1 MFIMIDGIDGS
12 GKSTI
17 IETWKNFLREN
28 GNGFLDLVE
37 YWKMRDSYPEKNEI
51 RPYEFIISGEPTYT
65 GVGKVLRQELI
76 KNGNNY
82 TPQAIAEAFSL
93 DRAVLYEK
101 VIIPALKDKKFIIQD
116 RGISSTLAYQ
126 PIQTKQITTK
136 YLANLSGNKLALK
149 YRPDYLFIMNTKP
162 EEAIKRI
169 KNRADKQDNAIFEKL
184 KFLKKLDKKFRSTEY
199 QKIFKKAGTKIIY
212 LEGNQKIDIM
222 KAQALKSLVEIIN
235 KS

>member
-1 MFIMIDGIDGS
+1 MIDGIDGS

-17 IETWKNFLREN
+17 IETWKNYLRDN

-37 YWKMRDSYPEKNEI
+37 YWKARDTYPDNHEI
-51 RPYEFIISGEPTYT
+51 KPYEFIVSGEPTYT
-65 GVGKVLRQELI
+65 GVGKVLREELI

-82 TPQAIAEAFSL
+82 TPQTIAEAFSL

-101 VIIPALKDKKFIIQD
+101 VIIPALKNKKIIIQD

-126 PIQTKQITTK
+126 PLQAKQITTK

-169 KNRADKQDNAIFEKL
+169 KSRTDKQDGAIFEKL
-184 KFLKKLDKKFRSTEY
+184 QFLNKLDKKFRSAEY
-199 QKIFKKAGTKIIY
+199 QKIFKSVGTKIIY

-222 KAQALKSLVEIIN
+222 KAQALKSLIEIIN